1 LKTSRDSI
9 VNATN
14 CAFNEG
20 NTGIGECDVV
30 VAAAEAQRACAAT
43 QMRLRRHARP
53 DWRVRSVPQKTAATR
68 RLSTINHQP
77 STL

>member
-14 CAFNEG
+14 CGFNEG

-30 VAAAEAQRACAAT
+30 VAAIEPQRGVAST
-43 QMRLRRHARP
+43 QMWLRRHART
-53 DWRVRSVPQKTAATR
+53 DRRMRSLSQQAIATQKPELGTQ
-68 RLSTINHQP
+68 N
-77 STL
+77 